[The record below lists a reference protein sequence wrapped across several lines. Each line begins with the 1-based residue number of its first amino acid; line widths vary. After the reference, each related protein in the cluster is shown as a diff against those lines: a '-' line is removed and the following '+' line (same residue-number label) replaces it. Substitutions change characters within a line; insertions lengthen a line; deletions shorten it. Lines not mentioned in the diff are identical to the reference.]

1 MVALMDTGSTHNLL
15 AYDVFVTLQD
25 KTFTPVNMDMKVA
38 GSTLS
43 NNIVGKAQLN
53 TVFETTTGTVVLPL
67 TYLVAHKLNG
77 YHSIIGA

>member
-1 MVALMDTGSTHNLL
+1 ML
-15 AYDVFVTLQD
+15 AF
-25 KTFTPVNMDMKVA
+25 KPVNMDMKVA
-38 GSTLS
+38 GSTLY

-77 YHSIIGA
+77 YHSNMLSLEKQGSFRVRPHS